1 MNQRPLEIIIMAA
14 GRPRRRKRRRR
25 PLVQIQSLG
34 PRRSKLY
41 IACSDFFLEVNAST
55 CRCKLFSV
63 SPCCGTSIW
72 SKANIKLRR
81 TFVFRSF
88 SVLCGALLGA
98 VRALAE
104 AFFPIKSVNGKKD
117 GIGRP
122 FCQQTEHGIVR
133 DGRLRIGAS
142 KGCGRAAPAA
152 PAFLR
157 ENQS

>member
-1 MNQRPLEIIIMAA
+1 MSGTPH
-14 GRPRRRKRRRR
+14 
-25 PLVQIQSLG
+25 
-34 PRRSKLY
+34 RSKLY
-41 IACSDFFLEVNAST
+41 IACSDFFLKIRASA
-55 CRCKLFSV
+55 CRCSSFPAKSHALLSGSLASALTTLCDCYELFAV

-72 SKANIKLRR
+72 PKANIKLRR

-88 SVLCGALLGA
+88 SVLCGALSGA

-104 AFFPIKSVNGKKD
+104 AFFPIKSVNSKKD
-117 GIGRP
+117 GICRP

-142 KGCGRAAPAA
+142 TGCGRAAPAA
-152 PAFLR
+152 PAFLK